1 MPLFKFQ
8 SHAVRRYTGRV
19 AVAMTLYLAILVA
32 VDLIVRRGAPTGPA
46 LYALAILPALPVL
59 GVFAALG
66 RYLVEESDE
75 YQRACMVRQIIYA
88 TGLTLA
94 ITTVWGFLSSFT
106 DIAPARHVAV
116 ILFACFGAAGF
127 LARR

>member
-1 MPLFKFQ
+1 MPLLTFQ
-8 SHAVRRYTGRV
+8 SAAVRRYVWRV
-19 AVAMTLYLAILVA
+19 AIAMTSYIVLLVA
-32 VDLIVRRGAPTGPA
+32 VDLIVRRDAPSGPI
-46 LYALAILPALPVL
+46 LYLLAVLPALPVL
-59 GVFAALG
+59 AVFAALG
-66 RYLVEESDE
+66 RYLIEESDE

-116 ILFACFGAAGF
+116 IWFACFGAAAW

>member
-1 MPLFKFQ
+1 MPLFKFV
-8 SHAVRRYTGRV
+8 SIATRRYTWRV
-19 AVAMTLYLAILVA
+19 TAAMTIYIAILVA
-32 VDLIVRRGAPTGPA
+32 VDLIVRRAAPTGPL
-46 LYALAILPALPVL
+46 LYLLAVLPALPVIA
-59 GVFAALG
+59 VFVALG

-75 YQRACMVRQIIYA
+75 YQRVCMVRQILYA

-116 ILFACFGAAGF
+116 LWFACFGAASC
-127 LARR
+127 LIRR

>member
-1 MPLFKFQ
+1 MPLFKFH

-19 AVAMTLYLAILVA
+19 AAAMTLYLVILVA
-32 VDLIVRRGAPTGPA
+32 VDLIVRRAAPTGPV

-75 YQRACMVRQIIYA
+75 YQRACMVRQIVYA

-116 ILFACFGAAGF
+116 IWFACFGVTGF

>member
-1 MPLFKFQ
+1 MSLLTFQ
-8 SHAVRRYTGRV
+8 SPAVRRYVWRV
-19 AVAMTLYLAILVA
+19 AVAMTSYVVVLVG
-32 VDLIVRRGAPTGPA
+32 VDLIVRRTAPLGPV
-46 LYALAILPALPVL
+46 LYLLAVLPALPVL

-66 RYLVEESDE
+66 RYLVEETDE
-75 YQRACMVRQIIYA
+75 YQRSCMIRQIIYA

-116 ILFACFGAAGF
+116 IWFACFGAATLF
-127 LARR
+127 ARR